1 MANLNV
7 GITATDKTGRAFNAV
22 NKNVESL
29 KTGFGKLGGVIAG
42 AFAIGG
48 ITAFTNKMLDFA
60 DRVHK
65 VSLQVGLGAEAL
77 QKFQFAGEQ
86 SGIEAEKLNKSF
98 QKLAENVGKATKG
111 SKAQIEAFETLGV
124 QFTDTAGKALPLEEI
139 ILKTADGIKNLK
151 DPTMEASVATKLF
164 GGAGVELLEFLRL
177 GETGLKL
184 YGDELES
191 VGGVLSQNAIDNSA
205 KFNDEINKLSKTFRV
220 IFGEVIL
227 PIVNATFLGIKRL
240 FYLAKTGDP
249 FSLMEKSTKVL
260 NKDLK
265 KLLAENDK
273 LVKQQLAQKK
283 TLEDTN
289 LKYYQQQNVKRNI
302 LETDQKRNEII
313 KQIDKIQEVLNVRTG
328 VTVIDY
334 AEIDKN
340 VAKAKENLEK
350 TEKTVTKSAEKTKEI
365 KNNTKDI
372 AIAELEIVQLKG
384 ENDTRYSN
392 LIEHTLTYDSEL
404 NNVKNSWQNI
414 TGKVDEAKNS
424 TEDLN
429 RFFKETGT
437 EISEVIEPS
446 IRTVDE
452 IASNYKKSSED
463 LSRFFNQQGTILESK
478 IEPKIINIDS
488 IASDYKSTLDEI
500 ANKFLPKEVTEYEKA
515 IPVAR
520 TLDELA
526 EARRKKLMEIANKF
540 TPKQVTEAE
549 KAIPINRSLDEIAND
564 YLNKIRDQTHQFK
577 EVGVA
582 LTEEER
588 IFNSILSIAEKTNS
602 VTSKWSKSLSGTKTQ
617 LKDLATTFT
626 PIVQAIGT
634 GLSAVGDFAGR
645 NIEGIAQAGGKSGQ
659 RALNV
664 GKQFAE
670 KGVEAGIMALV
681 LSNEKVQE
689 ALAKVFDAL
698 FQLID
703 PILDLLAPVLESLV
717 EIIVELKPLFEL
729 LIPPIRELLKLLR
742 PVIEVLKFV
751 ARVLT
756 KVGQFVSALLT
767 PFKILT
773 EAINFLAGPLKSLE
787 NAIKS
792 IAKTFSFGGGGGGG
806 GLLGGKVIPGF
817 LADGGPARSN
827 EPYIVGEKGPELFVP
842 NRNGI
847 VVPNE
852 ELGGGQTIVNV
863 YLDME
868 GQVKLPLHQY
878 ISNVVNNA
886 ERQGDQQL
894 ATVLAG

>member
-42 AFAIGG
+42 AFAIGE

-350 TEKTVTKSAEKTKEI
+350 TEKTVTKSAEKTEEI

-500 ANKFLPKEVTEYEKA
+500 ANKFLPK
-515 IPVAR
+515 
-520 TLDELA
+520 
-526 EARRKKLMEIANKF
+526 
-540 TPKQVTEAE
+540 
-549 KAIPINRSLDEIAND
+549 
-564 YLNKIRDQTHQFK
+564 
-577 EVGVA
+577 
-582 LTEEER
+582 
-588 IFNSILSIAEKTNS
+588 
-602 VTSKWSKSLSGTKTQ
+602 
-617 LKDLATTFT
+617 
-626 PIVQAIGT
+626 
-634 GLSAVGDFAGR
+634 
-645 NIEGIAQAGGKSGQ
+645 
-659 RALNV
+659 
-664 GKQFAE
+664 
-670 KGVEAGIMALV
+670 
-681 LSNEKVQE
+681 
-689 ALAKVFDAL
+689 
-698 FQLID
+698 
-703 PILDLLAPVLESLV
+703 
-717 EIIVELKPLFEL
+717 
-729 LIPPIRELLKLLR
+729 
-742 PVIEVLKFV
+742 
-751 ARVLT
+751 
-756 KVGQFVSALLT
+756 
-767 PFKILT
+767 
-773 EAINFLAGPLKSLE
+773 
-787 NAIKS
+787 
-792 IAKTFSFGGGGGGG
+792 
-806 GLLGGKVIPGF
+806 
-817 LADGGPARSN
+817 
-827 EPYIVGEKGPELFVP
+827 
-842 NRNGI
+842 
-847 VVPNE
+847 
-852 ELGGGQTIVNV
+852 
-863 YLDME
+863 
-868 GQVKLPLHQY
+868 
-878 ISNVVNNA
+878 
-886 ERQGDQQL
+886 
-894 ATVLAG
+894 